1 MAYEVEDFQKQVI
14 ERSQVVPVVVDFWA
28 SWCGPCLAFAPVI
41 EKAAS
46 EAGGK
51 WDLVKVD
58 TEKNPD
64 LTEQSQIHSL
74 PTIRIF
80 KNGEMVAE
88 NLGAML
94 LPAFLKWLQPHLGA
108 PTPADGRIDGIRAAI
123 GSGDFVGARALLEK
137 ILQEQPG
144 NEEVKFLRLQA
155 AITMEPKTVPA
166 LVEDFA
172 YGSIYYERAQYLKEL
187 ADLINAGGEGPYGE
201 GLKHLQKI
209 HLAEAAEQWI
219 TTLTRDRHHEGAKKA
234 MKYLFLYLGREHP
247 VTETYQPRFASV
259 LFS

>member
-14 ERSQVVPVVVDFWA
+14 ERSHDVPVVVDFWA

-46 EAGGK
+46 EAKGK
-51 WDLVKVD
+51 WELVKVD
-58 TEKNPD
+58 SDKNSD
-64 LTEQSQIHSL
+64 LAEQYQIRSL

-80 KNGEMVAE
+80 KNGEQVAE
-88 NLGAML
+88 NIGAMP
-94 LPAFLKWLQPHLGA
+94 LPGLLKWLEPHLGGPA
-108 PTPADGRIDGIRAAI
+108 PADGRINAIRAAI
-123 GSGDFVGARALLEK
+123 GSGDFDGARALLEE
-137 ILQEQPG
+137 ILKEQPG

-155 AITMEPKTVPA
+155 AITMEPKSVSA

-172 YGSIYYERAQYLKEL
+172 YGSPYHERALYLKEL
-187 ADLINAGGEGPYGE
+187 ADLINAGGEGDYGD

-209 HLAEAAEQWI
+209 QLPEAAEKWI
-219 TTLTRDRHHEGAKKA
+219 AVLTKDQQHPGAKKA
-234 MKYLFLYLGREHP
+234 MKFLFLYLGREHP
-247 VTETYQPRFASV
+247 VTETYQRRFASV